1 MGFKEDIE
9 QGQAKL
15 GRRRE
20 ELLREITAIDAELK
34 DYDTAL
40 RVAKKLASPA
50 GESGEAQVPPTSVLG
65 VATVQDVL
73 TFDGSMKDLITEIL
87 KVAYPRGMDAA
98 NIRHVA
104 RKKYAIN
111 LNPNTLTVS
120 LGRLKAS
127 GDVRIVGRVWYYTP
141 KKDAPPEV
149 TGGASISEG
158 SA

>member
-9 QGQAKL
+9 QGKAKL

-20 ELLREITAIDAELK
+20 VLLREIAAIDAELK

-50 GESGEAQVPPTSVLG
+50 SEGGKAQVPSSGDLALAG
-65 VATVQDVL
+65 AQDILQFTGSIRDL
-73 TFDGSMKDLITEIL
+73 TLEIL
-87 KVAYPRGMDAA
+87 KTNYPSGMTAGD
-98 NIRHVA
+98 IRI
-104 RKKYAIN
+104 YAKMRYDVD

-120 LGRLKAS
+120 LGRLKAN
-127 GDVRIVGRVWYYTP
+127 GHVRIDGRVWYHTP
-141 KKDAPPEV
+141 KKSAPPDES
-149 TGGASISEG
+149 GGASDSEG